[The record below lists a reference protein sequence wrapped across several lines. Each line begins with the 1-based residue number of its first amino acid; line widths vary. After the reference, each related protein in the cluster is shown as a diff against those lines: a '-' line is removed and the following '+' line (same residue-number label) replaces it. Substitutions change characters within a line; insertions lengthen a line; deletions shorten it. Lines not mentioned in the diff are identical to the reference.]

1 MKKKF
6 DASILPLMAAALLLP
21 SVSNAADISRYDKA
35 ARPPIVLTDM
45 GSLMFAGKTDTDEE
59 GNTFHYDHGYAQY
72 FIPQSSHS
80 LPVVMWHGGGQSG
93 KSWETTPDG
102 RDGFWQMFTRAH
114 WPVFY
119 N

>member
-59 GNTFHYDHGYAQY
+59 GNTF
-72 FIPQSSHS
+72 ITIM
-80 LPVVMWHGGGQSG
+80 VMFSIL
-93 KSWETTPDG
+93 
-102 RDGFWQMFTRAH
+102 FLRA
-114 WPVFY
+114 VTACL
-119 N
+119 

>member
-45 GSLMFAGKTDTDEE
+45 GSLMFAGKVILFLT
-59 GNTFHYDHGYAQY
+59 
-72 FIPQSSHS
+72 IM
-80 LPVVMWHGGGQSG
+80 VMLSIL
-93 KSWETTPDG
+93 
-102 RDGFWQMFTRAH
+102 FLRA
-114 WPVFY
+114 VTACL
-119 N
+119 

>member
-45 GSLMFAGKTDTDEE
+45 GSLMFAGKTATDEKVIL
-59 GNTFHYDHGYAQY
+59 
-72 FIPQSSHS
+72 FITIM
-80 LPVVMWHGGGQSG
+80 VMFSIL
-93 KSWETTPDG
+93 
-102 RDGFWQMFTRAH
+102 FLRA
-114 WPVFY
+114 VTACL
-119 N
+119 